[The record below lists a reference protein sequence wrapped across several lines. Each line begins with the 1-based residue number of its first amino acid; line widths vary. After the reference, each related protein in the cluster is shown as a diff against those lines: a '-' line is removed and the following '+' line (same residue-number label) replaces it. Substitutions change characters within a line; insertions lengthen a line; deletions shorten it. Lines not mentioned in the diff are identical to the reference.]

1 MADNS
6 IAMSSRSRR
15 GGDSRAT
22 ARAPSAD
29 SNLSTVRVS
38 GSAKRQKK
46 SGGSGRDRFESH
58 DVINTRR
65 PTRGPKKRYVES
77 ESSEDEDAE
86 GDDDDEE
93 DEEEEEEEEEK
104 DEIRVGASDVDMDA
118 EGEAEDMDID
128 AEGDADD
135 LGEEDAEGD
144 IDMDTV
150 PGIKVSKPSR
160 STGGSNT
167 KAKAD
172 APAADGKAA
181 TSSNNKKAAAGSSS
195 GRKRGGADEDEDDE
209 EEDEEEEDDDD
220 DDEELS
226 EAEGLPEGEI
236 NDSVEVAGEE
246 DAEGEDDDEAN
257 VEGETEMMGGDD
269 EEDAEGDE
277 DDEEDAEGDEDDE
290 EDAEGDSDG
299 EDGDGSRA
307 GTPDLTKM
315 TRRQRARFE
324 ETPQE
329 YMKLSDEVQV
339 KKVFT
344 AEELSMR
351 RQEMARRRRNLSD
364 KRNEEVKAETINK
377 LLKRQ
382 APKTTKKNAQA
393 EDEEGAVDGSGRS
406 AAVFIRWTSNKQGN
420 RVGVKNEVLGG
431 PVGALFGPPS
441 AANSRQ
447 APPKMVEEVS

>member
-1 MADNS
+1 MP
-6 IAMSSRSRR
+6 SRSRR

-22 ARAPSAD
+22 ARAPSAE
-29 SNLSTVRVS
+29 SNLSSVRVS
-38 GSAKRQKK
+38 STAKRLKK
-46 SGGSGRDRFESH
+46 SKGVTDHRDRSESH
-58 DVINTRR
+58 DVIHSRR
-65 PTRGPKKRYVES
+65 PTRGPKKRYIES
-77 ESSEDEDAE
+77 ESS
-86 GDDDDEE
+86 DDDDEEEE
-93 DEEEEEEEEEK
+93 DEEEEQK
-104 DEIRVGASDVDMDA
+104 DEIRVGASDVEMDA

-135 LGEEDAEGD
+135 LRDEDAEGD
-144 IDMDTV
+144 VDMDSIPAIT
-150 PGIKVSKPSR
+150 VSKPL
-160 STGGSNT
+160 TPGST
-167 KAKAD
+167 KAKAEV
-172 APAADGKAA
+172 
-181 TSSNNKKAAAGSSS
+181 AAAKAKPAINKRVSAASGS
-195 GRKRGGADEDEDDE
+195 GRKRGRANDDEDEE
-209 EEDEEEEDDDD
+209 EEEEEEDDDD

-226 EAEGLPEGEI
+226 ESESVPEGEI
-236 NDSVEVAGEE
+236 NDSVEVAGDE
-246 DAEGEDDDEAN
+246 DAEGEDDDEGN
-257 VEGETEMMGGDD
+257 VEGETEMVAGDD

-277 DDEEDAEGDEDDE
+277 DDEDENDEDDDDDDDDDQQDAEGE
-290 EDAEGDSDG
+290 SDG
-299 EDGDGSRA
+299 EDGDGSRD

-393 EDEEGAVDGSGRS
+393 DDEEGAADGSGRS
-406 AAVFIRWTSNKQGN
+406 AAMFIRWTSNKQGN
-420 RVGVKNEVLGG
+420 RVGVKNEVLDG
-431 PVGALFGPPS
+431 PVGALFGPPP
-441 AANSRQ
+441 AGSRAVPQ
-447 APPKMVEEVS
+447 KMVEEVS